1 MPELTVESGPLAG
14 ASFSFDCQVTIG
26 RGELADVRLDDA
38 TVSRRHAELR
48 PELGAWMVIDLGSA
62 NGVLVNDERIAAPRR
77 LVDGDRVGIGQ
88 VVLRFGSARPA
99 AATPTPV
106 TPLPAVPAGGAARV
120 FQDLLSRVRLFCD
133 LGELGG
139 EKLDVPTLARRAL
152 DALLR
157 AYPRV
162 DRAALFLVAPVG
174 QGLNLLAQAA
184 RDARAMQPSTVAPLA
199 QEALRHAGGLLLV
212 DERERHQLTERLRM
226 APLYGAAAALPLRHH
241 GEAIGALCLDSYKDA
256 QALRASDREALLAA
270 ANLLA
275 CLLAPSREPSRDAA
289 LERHDLALARRI
301 QQRFLPQAPPALSG
315 YAIVD
320 EYAAA
325 RVIGGDHYDFLALAD
340 GRQALVVAD
349 VSGKAVSGAL
359 YMARLGAVLRQAAGR
374 TRRATELLDDINATL
389 YAELEA
395 GMFVTMLVLVIE
407 PRSGALELAAA
418 GHPAPLVRRADGTV
432 AALALEGGPPLG
444 AMSEP
449 SYGAARHALEP
460 GDVLLLY
467 TDGLDEAHSPQGEL
481 FGIERVRAALS
492 DAASAQE
499 AIAALREALAAFVG
513 NEPQSDD
520 LTLLAVQRLP

>member
-26 RGELADVRLDDA
+26 RGELADVRLDDV

-48 PELGAWMVIDLGSA
+48 PDLGAWLLVDLGSA
-62 NGVLVNDERIAAPRR
+62 NGVLVNDQRIAAPRA
-77 LVDGDRVGIGQ
+77 LVDGDRIGIGQ
-88 VVLRFGSARPA
+88 VVLRFASARPA

-106 TPLPAVPAGGAARV
+106 TPLPAVPAGGASRM

-139 EKLDVPTLARRAL
+139 EKLDPPMLARRAL

-157 AYPRV
+157 AFPRL
-162 DRAALFLVAPVG
+162 DRGALFLVAPVG
-174 QGLNLLAQAA
+174 QGLNLLAQAT
-184 RDARAMQPSTVAPLA
+184 RDQRALPAASVAALA
-199 QEALRHAGGLLLV
+199 HEALRHASGLLLV

-226 APLYGAAAALPLRHH
+226 APLYGAAAAVPLRHH
-241 GEAIGALCLDSYKDA
+241 GEALGALYLDSLKDA
-256 QALRASDREALLAA
+256 HALRTSDREALLAA
-270 ANLLA
+270 ANVLA
-275 CLLAPSREPSRDAA
+275 SLLAPSREPSRDGAI
-289 LERHDLALARRI
+289 ERHDLALARRI
-301 QQRFLPQAPPALSG
+301 QQRFLPQAPPSLSG

-395 GMFVTMLVLVIE
+395 GMFVTMLVLVLE

-418 GHPAPLVRRADGTV
+418 GHPAPLVRRANGSV
-432 AALALEGGPPLG
+432 SVLAIEGGPPLG

-449 SYGAARHALEP
+449 SYVASRHALEP
-460 GDVLLLY
+460 GDMVLLY
-467 TDGLDEAHSPQGEL
+467 TDGLDEAHSPTGEL
-481 FGIERVRAALS
+481 FGVERVRAALA
-492 DAASAQE
+492 DATSAQE
-499 AIAALREALAAFVG
+499 VIAALREALAAFVG